1 MMNVREQIASNK
13 RKTWLIM
20 FIATAVIM
28 ALSWL
33 LATFTG
39 YSRGGALGYV
49 GFALVL
55 AGVINFSSYYF
66 SDKIVLKMTGAK
78 EVSEKEAPELLSA
91 VRSLA
96 QRAQIPLPRTY
107 IINDPTPN
115 AFATG
120 RDPKHAAVAVHT
132 GLIARLDKKQ
142 LEGVLAHELS
152 HIKNL
157 DTRIM
162 AIMAMLAGTL
172 AILADFFMRSTL
184 FGRSDEERDNRSN
197 ITLVVGI
204 VAALITPIA
213 AQLIQLAVS
222 RRREFLADASGAY
235 LTRHPEGL
243 ASALLKISSV
253 KHPSPTAHTGTAHM
267 YISNPL
273 GGGRGTSWLVKL
285 FMTHPPVEERVKALR
300 TLRW

>member
-1 MMNVREQIASNK
+1 MIIS
-13 RKTWLIM
+13 
-20 FIATAVIM
+20 TAVIV

-33 LATFTG
+33 FATFSG
-39 YSRGGALGYV
+39 YSGGGALGYV
-49 GFALVL
+49 GIALVL
-55 AGVINFSSYYF
+55 AGVINFASYYF

-78 EVSEKEAPELLSA
+78 EVGEKEAPDLYSA
-91 VRSLA
+91 VRNLA

-107 IINDPTPN
+107 IINDSTPN

-132 GLIARLDKKQ
+132 GLLDRLDKKE

-184 FGRSDEERDNRSN
+184 FGRSDEERDNKSN
-197 ITLVVGI
+197 IMLVVGI
-204 VAALITPIA
+204 VAAFLAPIA
-213 AQLIQLAVS
+213 AQLIQFAVS

-235 LTRHPEGL
+235 LTRNSEGL

-273 GGGRGTSWLVKL
+273 GQGKGTSWLVKL